1 MCGIFGYYNFK
12 ISRNRKDILDFL
24 FTGLKRLEYRGYD
37 SAGIAI
43 DGSPP
48 AAAAGPGSGPTEN
61 GHDPASPRS
70 KRRKTDPVTLDTDT
84 VSITCKPLI
93 IKANGKISALVELA
107 YSELSETDQSLE
119 TVFDSHA
126 GIAHTRWA
134 THGPPSTR
142 NAHPHVSDASHEF
155 VVVCNGILTNF
166 KALKNFLVS
175 CAALAAGMGAY
186 GQLSTCTCNATLG
199 HIPHPLE

>member
-43 DGSPP
+43 DGSPL
-48 AAAAGPGSGPTEN
+48 AEHASANGPQEN
-61 GHDPASPRS
+61 GHTSDPASPRS
-70 KRRKTDPVTLDTDT
+70 KRRKTDPVTLETDT
-84 VSITCKPLI
+84 ASLSCKPLI
-93 IKANGKISALVELA
+93 IKSNGKISALVELA
-107 YSELSETDQSLE
+107 FSELSETQQSLE

-166 KALKNFLVS
+166 KALKDFLVS
-175 CAALAAGMGAY
+175 I
-186 GQLSTCTCNATLG
+186 TLNR
-199 HIPHPLE
+199 